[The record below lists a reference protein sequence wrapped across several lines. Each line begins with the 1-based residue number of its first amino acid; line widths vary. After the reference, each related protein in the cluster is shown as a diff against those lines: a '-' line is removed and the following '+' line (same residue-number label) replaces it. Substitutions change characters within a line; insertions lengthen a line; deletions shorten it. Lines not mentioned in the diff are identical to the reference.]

1 MATSLT
7 GLPESVPFMVRSIC
21 KWGCVSSWN
30 ECDAFFKQS
39 VPLTGVHER
48 YVYDFS
54 WHRAVHYVWNNHTI
68 QTIGWVRQWFQPT
81 EYCVVCVCVCLLGS
95 DWGSSSCVYQR
106 SSHLG
111 RQKLCVCCSITG
123 ESLNCQYAYV
133 GSPNLPVRPTGYIDV
148 QLAHVYQMD
157 LFM

>member
-1 MATSLT
+1 MIFVHAQFRGT
-7 GLPESVPFMVRSIC
+7 EPFITYGIITQFRQFGGFTNDSNPLNIVL
-21 KWGCVSSWN
+21 CV
-30 ECDAFFKQS
+30 
-39 VPLTGVHER
+39 
-48 YVYDFS
+48 
-54 WHRAVHYVWNNHTI
+54 
-68 QTIGWVRQWFQPT
+68 
-81 EYCVVCVCVCLLGS
+81 CVKLSCVCVCLLGS

-123 ESLNCQYAYV
+123 ESLNCQYAYI